1 LNKNSLLTPPEKTT
15 NTPTTDENSAQN
27 KLITNGFSLIILA
40 IAILALAFS
49 PIFTKLSE
57 LELSPTTI
65 IFNRLWISSIIVSC
79 WQLIATFQSEQV
91 SLTKSPSN
99 YKEQGLLFFASCS
112 ATASALLWAIS
123 FKQTSI
129 ASSTVLRSLTPL
141 FISLGAWLILKQYF
155 KRQFIIGMILAII
168 GAMIVGWS
176 DLQVGNDYLVGDGI
190 ALLSAALHGINI
202 LTVGYVRERGCTTER
217 VLLWRCAG
225 GSLIVLPIVLFTDT
239 QLFPISL
246 QGWLTIIAL
255 AVVCQTFGQGLLV
268 FSLKQ
273 FSSSFVGIFALLKPL
288 VTALLAWIIFAEGVS
303 VTNVTALILILFGI
317 YLAQSSGSA
326 TQNSNS

>member
-255 AVVCQTFGQGLLV
+255 AVVCQTFGQSLLV